1 MTAKIEDTLEA
12 WESGALGKDP
22 AFAVPL
28 SAEEEASDRALI
40 DQAMGLKAI
49 SIRLEI
55 ELIEGLKAIAKHYE
69 MGYQPLMRQALHR
82 FVDNELKL
90 IALGAMDK
98 SEEKEVKVGCPAL
111 QAALPKA
118 A

>member
-55 ELIEGLKAIAKHYE
+55 ELIEGLGRL
-69 MGYQPLMRQALHR
+69 MGLEPTTTGITIR
-82 FVDNELKL
+82 DSTN
-90 IALGAMDK
+90 
-98 SEEKEVKVGCPAL
+98 
-111 QAALPKA
+111 
-118 A
+118 

>member
-1 MTAKIEDTLEA
+1 MTGKIEDTQDA
-12 WESGALGKDP
+12 WESGALGKD
-22 AFAVPL
+22 AAYAVPL

-49 SIRLEI
+49 SIRLEV
-55 ELIEGLKAIAKHYE
+55 ELIEGLKAIASHYN

-90 IALGAMDK
+90 IALEAMSK
-98 SEEKEVKVGCPAL
+98 GEEKEIKVGCPS
-111 QAALPKA
+111 LPKA